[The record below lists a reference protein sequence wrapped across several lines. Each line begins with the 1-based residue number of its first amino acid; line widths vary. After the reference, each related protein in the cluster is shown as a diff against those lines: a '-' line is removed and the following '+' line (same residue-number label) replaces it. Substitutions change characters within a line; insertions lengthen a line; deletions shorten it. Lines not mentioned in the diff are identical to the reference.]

1 MKISGKT
8 ALYGVVGYP
17 ISHSLSPIFQNRVFE
32 HMGLN
37 AVYVPFEVK
46 PEDLKTALEG
56 LKALGIKGVNITI
69 PHKEKVL
76 ELVDYADEH
85 AKNIGAVNT
94 VKFGDRTEGYNTD
107 WVGFLKSL
115 KEILP
120 ELKGKRVL
128 VLGAGGSARAVL
140 YALKQEEAQVFL
152 WNRTKEKA
160 KSLSQ
165 SFGVDVVESPEEVA
179 PKADLII
186 NTTSVGLTED
196 YTLFDY
202 SLISEGQVVFE
213 LLYNRQTLL
222 KDWAEKRGAIYSDGL
237 KMLVYQGLE
246 SFRLWTGCE
255 PSPKVALQALS
266 EHLKLTL

>member
-1 MKISGKT
+1 MKISGRA

-32 HMGLN
+32 HLGLN

-46 PEDLKTALEG
+46 PENLKTALEG

-69 PHKEKVL
+69 PHKENVL

-94 VKFGDRTEGYNTD
+94 VKFGERTEGYNTD

-140 YALKQEEAQVFL
+140 YALKREGAQVFL

-160 KSLSQ
+160 KLLSQ
-165 SFGVDVVESPEEVA
+165 SFGVEVVESPE
-179 PKADLII
+179 K
-186 NTTSVGLTED
+186 
-196 YTLFDY
+196 
-202 SLISEGQVVFE
+202 
-213 LLYNRQTLL
+213 
-222 KDWAEKRGAIYSDGL
+222 
-237 KMLVYQGLE
+237 
-246 SFRLWTGCE
+246 
-255 PSPKVALQALS
+255 
-266 EHLKLTL
+266 

>member
-1 MKISGKT
+1 
-8 ALYGVVGYP
+8 
-17 ISHSLSPIFQNRVFE
+17 
-32 HMGLN
+32 
-37 AVYVPFEVK
+37 
-46 PEDLKTALEG
+46 
-56 LKALGIKGVNITI
+56 
-69 PHKEKVL
+69 
-76 ELVDYADEH
+76 
-85 AKNIGAVNT
+85 
-94 VKFGDRTEGYNTD
+94 
-107 WVGFLKSL
+107 VGFLKSL

-140 YALKQEEAQVFL
+140 YALKQGEAQVFL

-160 KSLSQ
+160 KLLSQ
-165 SFGVDVVESPEEVA
+165 SFGVEVVESPEEVV
-179 PKADLII
+179 PKADLIV

-196 YTLFDY
+196 YMLFDY
-202 SLISEGQVVFE
+202 PLIREGQVVFE

-222 KDWAEKRGAIYSDGL
+222 KEWAEKRGAIYSDGL